1 MYPQLRL
8 TDWLSGSFGTT
19 TLEIHSE
26 EGLQMCPVDAYL
38 QIQRPFWECIWRTF
52 LNENQNESV
61 KIIHISYLEEPL
73 TKDVL

>member
-38 QIQRPFWECIWRTF
+38 QIQRPF
-52 LNENQNESV
+52 
-61 KIIHISYLEEPL
+61 
-73 TKDVL
+73 